1 VTWYQIDKVDLHLF
15 VYVQPNSKVTEWAG
29 THGDRIKVK
38 VCAPPHNNAANQAC
52 QKFFAEFFQV
62 PKSNIELTSG
72 AKSRAKHFLIRQP
85 KKELVL
91 NLIESLD

>member
-1 VTWYQIDKVDLHLF
+1 MVDLYLF

-38 VCAPPHNNAANQAC
+38 VNAQPHKNAANQAC

-62 PKSNIELTSG
+62 SKSNIELTNG
-72 AKSRAKHFLIRQP
+72 AKSRAKNFLIKQP
-85 KKELVL
+85 NRELVL
-91 NLIESLD
+91 NLIESLA

>member
-1 VTWYQIDKVDLHLF
+1 MDLHLF
-15 VYVQPNSKVTEWAG
+15 VCVQPNSRVTEWAG

-38 VCAPPHNNAANQAC
+38 VNAPPHNNAANQAW

-72 AKSRAKHFLIRQP
+72 AKSRAKNFLIRQP
-85 KKELVL
+85 NRELVL
-91 NLIESLD
+91 NLIESLA

>member
-1 VTWYQIDKVDLHLF
+1 MVDLHLF

-38 VCAPPHNNAANQAC
+38 DNAPPHKNAANQAC

-62 PKSNIELTSG
+62 PK
-72 AKSRAKHFLIRQP
+72 
-85 KKELVL
+85 
-91 NLIESLD
+91 